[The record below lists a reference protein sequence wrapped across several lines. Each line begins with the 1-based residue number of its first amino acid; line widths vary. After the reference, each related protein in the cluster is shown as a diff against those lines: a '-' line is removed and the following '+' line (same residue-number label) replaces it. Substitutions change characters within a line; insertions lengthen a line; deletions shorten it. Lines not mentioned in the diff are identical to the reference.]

1 MATKEQI
8 KNFIE
13 KIAPIVVNE
22 ATTRKNLS
30 RKWVL
35 PSVAIAQAAC
45 ESAWGTSTKM
55 VKANALFGIKV
66 GKSKAHF
73 GEAWK
78 DKAYSTRTKECYD
91 GKTYTTI
98 TDMFRAYDSIEDSV
112 EDYFDMLSKCTRYRL
127 CLNNPS
133 PFDTIS
139 AIKNGG
145 YATSP
150 TYINTIMNIIKTH
163 RLDKYDYPITNTTS
177 RKTLR
182 IWSMG
187 EDVLYSQEILSR
199 LGYYTGKLD
208 GIFGPKT
215 QVAVEQFQSN
225 YGLKV
230 DGIIGPKTWAKL
242 QTL

>member
-1 MATKEQI
+1 MATKEQV

-45 ESAWGTSTKM
+45 ESAWGQSTKM
-55 VKANALFGIKV
+55 VAANALFGIKV

-73 GEAWK
+73 GNAWK
-78 DKAYSTRTKECYD
+78 DKAYSTKTKECYD

-150 TYINTIMNIIKTH
+150 TYINTIMSIINTH
-163 RLDKYDYPITNTTS
+163 NLDKYDYCVTNTTS

-215 QVAVEQFQSN
+215 QVATEKFQSD